1 MAERHKPTTAALQS
15 TTDAC
20 AGRFD
25 IGVARGA
32 RPHALSRTLTTAVAC
47 TTRQFKAASLPHHA
61 QHAAVPNAATQGGLH
76 CARLRAHIVRRTHA
90 RTHAATFPLHPHPDP
105 FARALDA
112 HVTRPSPPTSF
123 SEPPRRH
130 ICAGGP
136 ARWALQFW
144 NPVRVWQAEEA
155 VANLPLRLAVRG
167 HCQRACAQPDGVH
180 ARGTQAGL
188 K

>member
-1 MAERHKPTTAALQS
+1 MPSLAPLQPPSRAQPGSSRQLRCRTMPS
-15 TTDAC
+15 TRPYRTLPRK
-20 AGRFD
+20 AGCTVRVSVHTSY
-25 IGVARGA
+25 VARTRA
-32 RPHALSRTLTTAVAC
+32 RRDLPPAPPSR
-47 TTRQFKAASLPHHA
+47 
-61 QHAAVPNAATQGGLH
+61 
-76 CARLRAHIVRRTHA
+76 
-90 RTHAATFPLHPHPDP
+90 P

-167 HCQRACAQPDGVH
+167 HCQRASAQPDGVH

-188 K
+188 KCGYSTVLTGYPSGYTTTGVHTRASTKREM